1 MRVVQERHH
10 TNPYRPSRG
19 SSSRGPYPNRPE
31 GERGEREVPERSRG
45 YRSPN
50 LEGPHDVRAS
60 VASPSRYPRT
70 RADSAGRAPQS
81 QRTRSRVP
89 APYERSADAWSG
101 TRQRREPTPAE
112 RLQAQHERDFHQV
125 RTARRSQVSAEEG
138 RPQRDAAVLREQ
150 HAHRIRTGHD
160 GASSTVTGGVSHGGD
175 RLGRARGIEGL
186 DRSSL
191 GSFTIG
197 PNGIARPGRAH
208 RAPQAP
214 HMNDHMTWRSTD
226 RAPRRPP
233 TCLARLALL
242 ALGVIVILAAVIGI
256 VRGCAAHESSDA
268 TGAPTAESS
277 ADQGGSAAEGATWRH
292 TADPLSNST
301 DFNWSNLGK
310 DANGRKAYLV
320 DGRVISEFGVDVS
333 DNMGVVDWDAAKTDG
348 VQFAFLRAGYR
359 GTAQGELNAD
369 DLFQRNVAN
378 ATAAGIPC
386 GAYFYSQ
393 ARTEDEAREEASF
406 MLQQIDGKQL
416 DLPIVYDLEVS
427 DSQAG
432 SRVSDLSS
440 AQVSANARA
449 FCQVISDAGYQP
461 MIYGNVEDLSH
472 IDMVAAGQPPIWFAD
487 YNGTPSTN
495 QQLAVW
501 QYASKAK
508 IAGFSHPV
516 DANLLF
522 RL

>member
-19 SSSRGPYPNRPE
+19 SSSRAAGARPYGAGSARSARADDAWGRPPE
-31 GERGEREVPERSRG
+31 AYEVPRG
-45 YRSPN
+45 AY
-50 LEGPHDVRAS
+50 
-60 VASPSRYPRT
+60 
-70 RADSAGRAPQS
+70 
-81 QRTRSRVP
+81 
-89 APYERSADAWSG
+89 ADAR
-101 TRQRREPTPAE
+101 RQGEPTPAE

-125 RTARRSQVSAEEG
+125 RTARRSQVSAEDGPSE
-138 RPQRDAAVLREQ
+138 RDAAILREQ
-150 HAHRIRTGHD
+150 HAHRVRAGHD
-160 GASSTVTGGVSHGGD
+160 GASATVTGGVSHGGD

-186 DRSSL
+186 DRSAM
-191 GSFTIG
+191 GSFTVG
-197 PNGIARPGRAH
+197 SNGVARPGRAR

-214 HMNDHMTWRSTD
+214 HMSDHMTWRSID
-226 RAPRRPP
+226 GAPRRQPSALP
-233 TCLARLALL
+233 RLILL
-242 ALGVIVILAAVIGI
+242 AAIVVVLVVAIANI
-256 VRGCAAHESSDA
+256 VRGCTAGDAGSADSAAV
-268 TGAPTAESS
+268 TAESS
-277 ADQGGSAAEGATWRH
+277 TDQSDSATETAAWRNTAT
-292 TADPLSNST
+292 PLANST
-301 DFNWSNLGK
+301 DFNWGNLGK
-310 DANGRKAYLV
+310 DANGHKAYLV
-320 DGRVISEFGVDVS
+320 NDTVVSEFGVDVS
-333 DNMGVVDWDAAKTDG
+333 DNMGVVDWDAAKADG

-359 GTAQGELNAD
+359 GTGQGELNAD
-369 DLFQRNVAN
+369 DLFQRNVSN

-393 ARTEDEAREEASF
+393 ARTEDEAREEAEF
-406 MLQQIDGKQL
+406 MLQQIDGKQF

-440 AQVSANARA
+440 DQVSANARA

-461 MIYGNVEDLSH
+461 MIYGNIEDLSH

-501 QYASKAK
+501 QYSSKAK
-508 IAGFSHPV
+508 VDGFDHAV

-522 RL
+522 RQ

>member
-19 SSSRGPYPNRPE
+19 SSSRTPYPTGSDVGRGGREAPE
-31 GERGEREVPERSRG
+31 WARG
-45 YRSPN
+45 YRAPN
-50 LEGPHDVRAS
+50 LGGSRDARAC
-60 VASPSRYPRT
+60 APYPT
-70 RADSAGRAPQS
+70 RDQRLQNGSAGRVPQA
-81 QRTRSRVP
+81 QGTRSHAP
-89 APYERSADAWSG
+89 APHDRPQDPWPGA
-101 TRQRREPTPAE
+101 RQRRDPTPAE

-186 DRSSL
+186 DRSSM

-197 PNGIARPGRAH
+197 PNGIARPGRSH
-208 RAPQAP
+208 RALQPP
-214 HMNDHMTWRSTD
+214 HMSDHMTWRSTD
-226 RAPRRPP
+226 GTSRRQPAS
-233 TCLARLALL
+233 LARLALL
-242 ALGVIVILAAVIGI
+242 ALVVIAILAAVIGI
-256 VRGCAAHESSDA
+256 ARGCAPHETGDA
-268 TGAPTAESS
+268 SGAPTTERS
-277 ADQGGSAAEGATWRH
+277 ADQGDSSAEGATWRH
-292 TADPLSNST
+292 TATPLSNST

-320 DGRVISEFGVDVS
+320 GSTVVSEFGVDVS
-333 DNMGVVDWDAAKTDG
+333 DNMGVVDWGAAKADG
-348 VQFAFLRAGYR
+348 VQFAFLRAGFR

-393 ARTEDEAREEASF
+393 ARTEDEAREEAAF

-427 DSQAG
+427 DSKAG
-432 SRVSDLSS
+432 SRVADLSS

-461 MIYGNVEDLSH
+461 MVYGNVEDLSH

-508 IAGFSHPV
+508 VDGFPHPV

-522 RL
+522 RP